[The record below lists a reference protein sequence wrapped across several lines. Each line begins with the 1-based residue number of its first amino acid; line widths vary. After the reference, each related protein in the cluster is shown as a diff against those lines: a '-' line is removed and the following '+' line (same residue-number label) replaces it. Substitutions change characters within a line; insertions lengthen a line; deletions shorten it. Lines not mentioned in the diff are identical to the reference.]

1 MLICPKCGKEFKRIY
16 NWKRHVRD
24 CFPRL
29 TPQELNKLYKELG
42 LRKITDYYEDYE
54 KPIAPMRGVRR

>member
-29 TPQELNKLYKELG
+29 TPEELTKLYKDLG
-42 LRKITDYYEDYE
+42 LRKITDFYEE
-54 KPIAPMRGVRR
+54 HERPVAPLRGVRR